1 MESNKSLS
9 PLRVLLVEDS
19 EDDAELLQR
28 ELRRVYALSMDRVD
42 TSQAM
47 QRALNDQEYD
57 IVISDHV
64 MPKFSST
71 AALAVL
77 KASGKDLPFI
87 IVSGTIGE
95 ELAVEAMKAGA
106 SDYVLKGNLTRLLP
120 AIEREV
126 ADARVRRRAE
136 HEVKESEERFRATF
150 SQAAVGIAQ
159 VAPDGRWLRVNLRL
173 CDIVGY
179 SEAELL
185 GKSFQDITYA
195 DDLDLDLE
203 YVRQMLA
210 GEICSYTMEKRYLRR
225 GGALVWVNLTVSLV
239 RAADGSPKYFIS
251 VIEDISRR
259 KATEAQLMHLAT
271 HDHLTHLPNRSLL
284 QDRITQA
291 IAHAERAERQMAVL
305 FLDLDRFKNINDSLG
320 HDVGDKLIIV
330 LAERLRGIVRGGDTV
345 ARVGGDEFVIVI
357 TELQYET
364 QAENIARKVL
374 EVLAEPEV
382 VEGTE
387 LFLNG
392 SLGISLYPRDGSDCH
407 TLLKNADAAMYRAKE
422 AGRNQFQ
429 FFTQA
434 MNANAMHRLTLEN
447 ELRHA
452 LEREEFSL
460 HYQPQIDLA
469 GGTVVG
475 MEALLRWHSPK
486 RGMVSPAEFIPLAE
500 ESGLIVPIGEWVLR
514 TACAQNKVWL
524 NAGLSG
530 TQGLRVAVN
539 ISARQCRF
547 NSLTKLV
554 QRVLADTGLDACH
567 LELEITESLLMDNPE
582 ESANTLRDLNQLGIQ
597 LAIDDFGTG
606 YSSLSYLKRFPIH
619 TLKIDQSFVRDITTD
634 PDDAAIVKAV
644 IAMAR
649 SLKLRVVAEGVETAE
664 QLEFLRAHDCE
675 GMQGYYFSKP
685 MPTEQFAPWLGQW
698 QGV

>member
-1 MESNKSLS
+1 MESNKSLP

-19 EDDAELLQR
+19 EDDAELLR
-28 ELRRVYALSMDRVD
+28 LELRQVYEFSMDRVE
-42 TSQAM
+42 TAQAM

-64 MPKFSST
+64 MPRFSSG

-95 ELAVEAMKAGA
+95 ELAVAAMKAGA
-106 SDYVLKGNLTRLLP
+106 SDYVLKGNLARLLP

-126 ADARVRRRAE
+126 ADAEERRRAE
-136 HEVKESEERFRATF
+136 HEAKESEERFRATF

-159 VAPDGRWLRVNLRL
+159 VAPDGRWLRVNQRL

-185 GKSFQDITYA
+185 GKTFQDITYG
-195 DDLDLDLE
+195 DDLESDLE

-210 GEICSYTMEKRYLRR
+210 GEIRTFTMEKRYIRKD
-225 GGALVWVNLTVSLV
+225 GALVWINLTVSLV

-259 KATEAQLMHLAT
+259 KATEAQLVHLAT

-345 ARVGGDEFVIVI
+345 ARVGGDECVIVI

-364 QAENIARKVL
+364 QAENVARKVL

-382 VEGTE
+382 VDGTE

-392 SLGISLYPRDGSDCH
+392 SLGISIYPRDGKDCH

-429 FFTQA
+429 FFTQE
-434 MNANAMHRLTLEN
+434 MNANAVHRLTLEN

-469 GGTVVG
+469 NGAVVG

-514 TACAQNKVWL
+514 TACAQNKAWL
-524 NAGLSG
+524 NAGMQS
-530 TQGLRVAVN
+530 LRVAVN

-554 QRVLADTGLDACH
+554 ERVLADTGLDACH

-582 ESANTLRDLNQLGIQ
+582 ESASTLRDLNQMGIQ

-619 TLKIDQSFVRDITTD
+619 TLKIDQSFVRDITSD

-664 QLEFLRAHDCE
+664 QLEFLRAHECE

-685 MPTEQFAPWLGQW
+685 MPTEQFVPWLGQW

>member
-1 MESNKSLS
+1 MESTKSLP

-19 EDDAELLQR
+19 EDDAELLR
-28 ELRRVYALSMDRVD
+28 LELRRVYKLSMDRVE
-42 TSQAM
+42 SAQAM

-64 MPKFSST
+64 MPRFSST

-77 KASGKDLPFI
+77 KASGKVLPFI

-95 ELAVEAMKAGA
+95 ELAVAAMKAGA
-106 SDYVLKGNLTRLLP
+106 SDYVLKGNLARLLP

-126 ADARVRRRAE
+126 ADAEVRRRAE
-136 HEVKESEERFRATF
+136 HEAKESEERFRATF

-159 VAPDGRWLRVNLRL
+159 VAPDGRWLRVNQRL

-185 GKSFQDITYA
+185 GKTFQDITYA
-195 DDLDLDLE
+195 DDLESDLE
-203 YVRQMLA
+203 YVRQILA
-210 GEICSYTMEKRYLRR
+210 DEIRTFTMEKRYIRKD
-225 GGALVWVNLTVSLV
+225 GTLVWINLTVSLV

-251 VIEDISRR
+251 VIEDITRR

-345 ARVGGDEFVIVI
+345 ARVGGDEFVLVI

-382 VEGTE
+382 VDGTE
-387 LFLNG
+387 LFLCG
-392 SLGISLYPRDGSDCH
+392 SIGISLYPRDGRDCH

-429 FFTQA
+429 FFTQE
-434 MNANAMHRLTLEN
+434 MNANAVHRLTLEN

-469 GGTVVG
+469 NGAVVG
-475 MEALLRWHSPK
+475 MEALLRWHSPT
-486 RGMVSPAEFIPLAE
+486 RGMVPPAEFIPLAE

-514 TACAQNKVWL
+514 TACAQNKAWL
-524 NAGLSG
+524 NAGMQS
-530 TQGLRVAVN
+530 LRVAVN
-539 ISARQCRF
+539 ISARQCRL

-554 QRVLADTGLDACH
+554 ERVLADTGLDACH

-582 ESANTLRDLNQLGIQ
+582 ESASTLRDLNQMGIQ

-649 SLKLRVVAEGVETAE
+649 SLKLRVVAEGVETVE
-664 QLEFLRAHDCE
+664 QLEFLRAHECE

-685 MPTEQFAPWLGQW
+685 MPTEQFAPWLDQW

>member
-1 MESNKSLS
+1 MESNKSLP

-19 EDDAELLQR
+19 EDDAELLR
-28 ELRRVYALSMDRVD
+28 LELRHVYEFSMDRVE
-42 TSQAM
+42 TAQAM

-64 MPKFSST
+64 MPRFSST

-95 ELAVEAMKAGA
+95 ELAVSAMKAGA
-106 SDYVLKGNLTRLLP
+106 SDYVLKGNLARLLP

-126 ADARVRRRAE
+126 ADAAVRRRAE
-136 HEVKESEERFRATF
+136 HEAKESEERFRATF

-159 VAPDGRWLRVNLRL
+159 VAPDGRWLRVNQRL

-185 GKSFQDITYA
+185 GKTFQDITYP
-195 DDLDLDLE
+195 DDLDTDLE

-210 GEICSYTMEKRYLRR
+210 GEIRTFTMEKRYIRKD
-225 GGALVWVNLTVSLV
+225 GALVWINLTVSLV

-259 KATEAQLMHLAT
+259 KVTEAQLMHLAT

-330 LAERLRGIVRGGDTV
+330 LAERLRGIVRSGDTV

-364 QAENIARKVL
+364 QAENVARKVL

-382 VEGTE
+382 VDGTE

-392 SLGISLYPRDGSDCH
+392 SIGISLYPRDGRDCH

-434 MNANAMHRLTLEN
+434 MNANAVHRLTLEN

-469 GGTVVG
+469 NGAVVG
-475 MEALLRWHSPK
+475 MEALLRWHSPT

-514 TACAQNKVWL
+514 TACAQNKAWL
-524 NAGLSG
+524 NAGMQS
-530 TQGLRVAVN
+530 LRVAVN

-554 QRVLADTGLDACH
+554 ERVLADTGLDACH

-582 ESANTLRDLNQLGIQ
+582 ESASTLHDLNQMGIQ

-619 TLKIDQSFVRDITTD
+619 TLKIDQSFVRDITSD

-685 MPTEQFAPWLGQW
+685 MPTEQFVPWLDQW